1 MIGICVKRI
10 LNPFCFFENQFFP
23 FLSRLLI
30 PLFIVTQ
37 PRFTCDHCAR
47 FQQSLIDRNC
57 LPVVDIPGADST
69 FYRLFAPLPNSAI
82 GTSKG
87 SGRSDSFFNKTI
99 ASSATFLART
109 SCTCSRMD
117 VLSSMVPLYLHSLF
131 SIFSAFPFKMTERTI
146 QNFLPYDSLSRSC
159 LLFHSTKCHTGD
171 NIF

>member
-87 SGRSDSFFNKTI
+87 SGRSDSFLIK
-99 ASSATFLART
+99 
-109 SCTCSRMD
+109 
-117 VLSSMVPLYLHSLF
+117 PLPLL
-131 SIFSAFPFKMTERTI
+131 PL
-146 QNFLPYDSLSRSC
+146 FLPEHHAPAPGWTFFPLWFHYISILFFPYS
-159 LLFHSTKCHTGD
+159 LLFPSK
-171 NIF
+171 